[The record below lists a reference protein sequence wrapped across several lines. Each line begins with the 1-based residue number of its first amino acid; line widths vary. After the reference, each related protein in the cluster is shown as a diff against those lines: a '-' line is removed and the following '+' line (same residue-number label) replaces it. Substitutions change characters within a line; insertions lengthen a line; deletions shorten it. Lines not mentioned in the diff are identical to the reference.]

1 MMIFT
6 RQMIVFALAT
16 SGVAGT
22 AQADALQDQVLAA
35 AKATRSDIYAFR
47 RTIAIE
53 RTGAARQVFV
63 EQFDPRKPAGQQWS
77 LASVD
82 GHAPAE
88 KDLGA
93 WRKGDRGPVP
103 SYNQLGKWFG
113 GGATRSDGAQGY
125 VTYRFAR
132 LPAGALKI
140 GSNDASADTQAEAV
154 VNTQGKFPFVERIR
168 LVSTKSFRMMLVA
181 SVQSMA
187 TSGHYRMQADGL
199 AVPAE
204 STSRIIGSLFG
215 KDQTIQALAT
225 YSDFQKVR

>member
-1 MMIFT
+1 MMKFT
-6 RQMIVFALAT
+6 RQLMAFALAT
-16 SGVAGT
+16 GGVAGVVH
-22 AQADALQDQVLAA
+22 ADALQDQVLASA
-35 AKATRSDIYAFR
+35 RATRSDLYAFR
-47 RTIAIE
+47 RTITIE
-53 RTGAARQVFV
+53 RTGVARQVFV
-63 EQFDPRKPAGQQWS
+63 EQFDPRRPAGQMWS

-82 GHAPAE
+82 GRAPVA
-88 KDLGA
+88 KDLDA

-103 SYNQLGKWFG
+103 SYNQLAKWFG

-140 GSNDASADTQAEAV
+140 GSHDASADTQAEAV

-187 TSGHYRMQADGL
+187 TSGHYRVQSDGL

-215 KDQTIQALAT
+215 KDQTIQAFAT

>member
-16 SGVAGT
+16 SGLAGVVH
-22 AQADALQDQVLAA
+22 ADALQEQVLAA
-35 AKATRSDIYAFR
+35 ARSTRSDVYAFR
-47 RTIAIE
+47 RTITIE
-53 RTGAARQVFV
+53 RTGVARQVFV
-63 EQFDPRKPAGQQWS
+63 EQFDPRKPAGQMWS

-82 GHAPAE
+82 GHAPLA
-88 KDLGA
+88 KDLDS
-93 WRKGDRGPVP
+93 WRKGDRGPVS
-103 SYNQLGKWFG
+103 SYNQLAKWFG
-113 GGATRSDGAQGY
+113 GTATRSDGAQGY

-132 LPAGALKI
+132 LPAGALKV
-140 GSNDASADTQAEAV
+140 GSHDASADTQAEAL
-154 VNTQGKFPFVERIR
+154 VNTQGRVPFVERIR

-187 TSGHYRMQADGL
+187 TSGHYRVQSDGL

-204 STSRIIGSLFG
+204 ATSRIVGSLFG
-215 KDQTIQALAT
+215 KDQTLQAFAT

>member
-1 MMIFT
+1 MMKFT
-6 RQMIVFALAT
+6 RQMIALALT
-16 SGVAGT
+16 TGGLAGVAH
-22 AQADALQDQVLAA
+22 ADALQDQVLATA
-35 AKATRSDIYAFR
+35 RATRSDIYAFR

-63 EQFDPRKPAGQQWS
+63 EQFDPRKPAAQQWT
-77 LASVD
+77 LVSVD
-82 GHAPAE
+82 GRAPAE
-88 KDLGA
+88 KDLNG

-103 SYNQLGKWFG
+103 SYGQIAKWFG
-113 GGATRSDGAQGY
+113 GPATRSDGPAGY

-140 GSNDASADTQAEAV
+140 GSHDASADTQAEAL
-154 VNTQGKFPFVERIR
+154 VNTQGRIPYVERVR

-187 TSGHYRMQADGL
+187 MSGHYRQQADGVP
-199 AVPAE
+199 VPAE
-204 STSRIIGSLFG
+204 STSRIIGALFG
-215 KDQTIQALAT
+215 KDQTIQAVAT

>member
-1 MMIFT
+1 MMKFT
-6 RQMIVFALAT
+6 HQMIVFALAAGG
-16 SGVAGT
+16 SAGVAR
-22 AQADALQDQVLAA
+22 ADALQDQVLAA
-35 AKATRSDIYAFR
+35 ARATRSDIYAFH

-53 RTGAARQVFV
+53 RTGAARRVFV
-63 EQFDPRKPAGQQWS
+63 EQFDPRRPAGQQWL

-88 KDLGA
+88 KDLSA

-103 SYNQLGKWFG
+103 SYNQLAKWFG
-113 GGATRSDGAQGY
+113 GAATRSDGAQGY

-140 GSNDASADTQAEAV
+140 GSHDASADTQAEAV

-187 TSGHYRMQADGL
+187 TSGHYRAQSDGL

-204 STSRIIGSLFG
+204 STSRIVGSLFG

>member
-1 MMIFT
+1 MIKFT
-6 RQMIVFALAT
+6 RQTIVFALAT
-16 SGVAGT
+16 VGLVGAVH
-22 AQADALQDQVLAA
+22 ADALQDRVLATA
-35 AKATRSDIYAFR
+35 RATRSDIYAFR

-63 EQFDPRKPAGQQWS
+63 EQFDPRKPAAQAWA
-77 LASVD
+77 LVSVD

-88 KDLGA
+88 KDLSS

-103 SYNQLGKWFG
+103 SYNQLAKWFG
-113 GGATRSDGAQGY
+113 APATRSDGPAGY

-140 GSNDASADTQAEAV
+140 GSHDASADTQAEAV
-154 VNTQGKFPFVERIR
+154 VNVQGKLPYVERVR

-187 TSGHYRMQADGL
+187 TSGHYRLQADG
-199 AVPAE
+199 APVPAE
-204 STSRIIGSLFG
+204 SNSRIIGSLFG
-215 KDQTIQALAT
+215 KDQTIQASAT

>member
-1 MMIFT
+1 MTFARQTIFLAFMMGG
-6 RQMIVFALAT
+6 LA
-16 SGVAGT
+16 GIAH
-22 AQADALQDQVLAA
+22 ADALQDQVLAA
-35 AKATRSDIYAFR
+35 ARGTRSDIYAFR

-63 EQFDPRKPAGQQWS
+63 EQFDPRKPAGQQWT

-88 KDLGA
+88 KDLNG

-103 SYNQLGKWFG
+103 SYNQIAKWFG
-113 GGATRSDGAQGY
+113 GPATRNDGPAGY

-140 GSNDASADTQAEAV
+140 GSHDASADTQAEAL
-154 VNTQGKFPFVERIR
+154 VNTQGRIPYVERVR
-168 LVSTKSFRMMLVA
+168 LVSTRSFRMMLVA
-181 SVQSMA
+181 SVRSMA
-187 TSGHYRMQADGL
+187 TSAHYRQQADGV
-199 AVPAE
+199 AAPAE

-215 KDQTIQALAT
+215 KEQTIQAVAT